1 MNMKNKDHDLETTHR
16 VSIVIINWNNWMD
29 TLECLKSLLNINN
42 SVFQIVLVDNNSTD
56 DSITQIRDFARQIP
70 LEIAEFREGELE
82 NPRSKNDLQEKL
94 VLIKNN
100 INHGFAAGNNIG
112 VHFALQYLNPDYV
125 LLLNN
130 DTITHENF
138 LDELL
143 RVACRNDR
151 VGSIQPVLLNYDA
164 SAIDSL
170 GQECYW
176 WGAED
181 ICMGQPLNHI
191 EKGIFSDGEIFGS
204 CAAAAL
210 YPCEVLRETGLFD
223 GDFFVELED
232 VDLSWRIRLSG
243 YNSFLAGNALVYH
256 KRGISSTLSSGDII
270 KGVKDESMVRK
281 WHRQSRNWLVIV
293 TRYYPKSIIARAIFR
308 YPHKVLFTLFRLIYS
323 SIILGKIRKTGKIL
337 HKNLKV
343 RKKVK
348 KNRFWSQICQKW
360 LKSSP
365 TKCGNMHK

>member
-1 MNMKNKDHDLETTHR
+1 MKNKDHDLETTHR

-29 TLECLKSLLNINN
+29 TLECLKSLLKIN
-42 SVFQIVLVDNNSTD
+42 SSSFQIVLVDNNSTD
-56 DSITQIRDFARQIP
+56 DSITHIRDFARQIP
-70 LEIAEFREGELE
+70 LEIAEFRESELE
-82 NPRSKNDLQEKL
+82 NLRSNNDLQEKL

-112 VHFALQYLNPDYV
+112 VRFALQYLNPDYV

-130 DTITHENF
+130 DTIAHENF
-138 LDELL
+138 LHELL
-143 RVACRNDR
+143 RVAGRNDR
-151 VGSIQPVLLNYDA
+151 VGSIQPVLLNYEA

-181 ICMGQPLNHI
+181 ICMGQSLKSI
-191 EKGIFSDGEIFGS
+191 EKGMFGDEEIFGS

-210 YPCEVLRETGLFD
+210 YPSEVLRETGLFD

-348 KNRFWSQICQKW
+348 KNRFWSQIWQKW
-360 LKSSP
+360 IKNSP
-365 TKCGNMHK
+365 TKCGNVNMDS